1 MSRTAY
7 IKDTNEKKF
16 DIVHTAK
23 SVLISYGVS
32 VVLLFLLSILA
43 AAMDM
48 ESKTVNIFITLV
60 TCISVALSGFMAAR
74 GTGRGGLINGV
85 IAGMIYTVLLYLIG
99 GLVNGNVGFNMATVL
114 ALLLGFICGGAGGV
128 TGVNTKRRRR

>member
-23 SVLISYGVS
+23 SVLISYAVS
-32 VVLLFLLSILA
+32 VILLFLLSVFA
-43 AAMDM
+43 TVMDM
-48 ESKTVNIFITLV
+48 EGKTINIFITLV
-60 TCISVALSGFMAAR
+60 TCVSVALSGFMAAR
-74 GTGRGGLINGV
+74 GTGKGGLINGI

-99 GLVNGNVGFNMATVL
+99 GLINGNVSFNMATVL
-114 ALLLGFICGGAGGV
+114 ALLLGIICGAFGGV
-128 TGVNTKRRRR
+128 LGVNTRKRRR